1 LIYIKEFEKIAEKGP
16 EAAGIAA
23 SPA

>member
-23 SPA
+23 SPS

>member
-1 LIYIKEFEKIAEKGP
+1 LIYIKEFEKIVEKGP

-23 SPA
+23 TPS